1 MPGSNRWLILEL
13 NDVFENITYREIEA
27 AIVTTF
33 GNVDYFIHIYHERMG
48 SYTSTSTLMEGYA
61 FVKDSPEVR
70 QSLSNLREQRI
81 FLGALCY
88 SGKFQTLSSD
98 AIGSLKRKLKNS
110 LKKKFVIG
118 TQIRVLDGV
127 FKKMRGEVIAVEDN
141 GKKIVVK
148 IKMISREVI
157 APIPSTLL
165 EKIKDI

>member
-1 MPGSNRWLILEL
+1 LILEL
-13 NDVFENITYREIEA
+13 NDIFENITYREIEA

-33 GNVDYFIHIYHERMG
+33 GDVEYFIPIYHERMG

-70 QSLSNLREQRI
+70 QSIVNLREQRV
-81 FLGALCY
+81 FVGALCY
-88 SGKFQTLSSD
+88 SGKYQTLTSD
-98 AIGSLKRKLKNS
+98 TIGSLKRKLRNS
-110 LKKKFVIG
+110 LKKRFVIG
-118 TQIRVLDGV
+118 TQIRVLGGV

-165 EKIKDI
+165 EKFKEV